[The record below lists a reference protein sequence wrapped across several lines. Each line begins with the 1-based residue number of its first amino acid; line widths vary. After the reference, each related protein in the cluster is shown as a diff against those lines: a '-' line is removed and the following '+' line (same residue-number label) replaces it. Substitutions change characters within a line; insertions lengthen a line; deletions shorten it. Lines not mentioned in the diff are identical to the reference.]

1 MNITYIIGNGFDLGL
16 GLNTRYSDFVDFLS
30 RRIKSWL
37 ATNGK
42 SWNRDERRFAEWLE
56 GKIIENQREF
66 WHDAEEAF
74 GELPFSDFG
83 EQKRDAVQFCHRLF
97 QSEMAEWIATKN
109 AQFSVPKGSE
119 KEIGGKFVDAL
130 LYGWLKGLS
139 EDVRTEIENDMTNGS
154 VVINILSF
162 NYTDCIEKLLSG
174 IEGTITEITEV
185 GNLKRNLRILPPI
198 HVHGK
203 VDTVGRSADLVF
215 GVDDALQITGVETTA
230 NDEILSRLIKE
241 RYLGYTRKMTER
253 TARDVLSNSNWII
266 VLGHSFGKTDGRWW
280 RRIFKD
286 LCIDRYNIAVCPYY
300 SKVDDAPSYVSDP
313 IRYPR
318 KRAERVFQSV
328 KDTERDQIYES
339 GFMSHVYALEPVN
352 VEAPD
357 GTSNY
362 CDYLNLAW
370 IGRKCVDS
378 SARVS
383 KSL

>member
-362 CDYLNLAW
+362 
-370 IGRKCVDS
+370 
-378 SARVS
+378 
-383 KSL
+383 